1 MYVFRHREA
10 VVQQGYCLH
19 ESVGRGEH
27 DDVEGA
33 LGRGEMISDND
44 RGSPTI

>member
-1 MYVFRHREA
+1 MYVVRCREA
-10 VVQQGYCLH
+10 VVEQGYCLH

-27 DDVEGA
+27 DDVEWA
-33 LGRGEMISDND
+33 LGGEMISDND